1 MKFSYFP
8 LILCALLLT
17 GDLFPQPGD
26 TSTIVYA
33 PPRDSRPD
41 TSKPNLPPDLNPVT
55 TPIVTH
61 NLFTVVLWSG
71 KTEQEARNVAR
82 GFDSKGYDLKI
93 FRGSGFKKSDYM
105 VTTGFF
111 KKRLDAE
118 YLKRGLIKHLKNRK
132 LWVKQVDS
140 RMSELVYVPSGH
152 KQNPIGEVAKD
163 KPGSQALSNTSLTSL
178 LNMGRLV
185 MMYGT
190 LDDVKGLL
198 SLTEASAPFI
208 HTVFN
213 GGAVASVSG
222 EKSFPVNFALYKR
235 FFLAFNPRGRFD
247 PWSSPVLVTMP
258 DRARLMKVKNFIE
271 ADGSIDQSTKK
282 NTFNALNKVTRQLVL
297 KDARI
302 WLATTGS
309 GWYIAGVEEIK

>member
-8 LILCALLLT
+8 LLLCALLLT
-17 GDLFPQPGD
+17 GEVFPQTGD

-41 TSKPNLPPDLNPVT
+41 TSKPNLPPDINPVT
-55 TPIVTH
+55 TPVVTQ

-82 GFDSKGYDLKI
+82 KFDSKGYDLKI
-93 FRGSGFKKSDYM
+93 FKGSGFKKSDFM

-118 YLKRGLIKHLKNRK
+118 YLKRGLIKNLSNRK

-140 RMSELVYVPSGH
+140 RMSELVFVPSGSKH
-152 KQNPIGEVAKD
+152 GPKGDGVKD
-163 KPGSQALSNTSLTSL
+163 KPGAQSLSNTSLTSL
-178 LNMGRLV
+178 LNTGRLV
-185 MMYGT
+185 MLYGT

-198 SLTEASAPFI
+198 SLTEAASPFI
-208 HTVFN
+208 YAVFN
-213 GGAVASVSG
+213 GGTVAAVSG
-222 EKSFPVNFALYKR
+222 EKSFPKSFALYKR
-235 FFLAFNPRGRFD
+235 FFLAFNTKGRFD
-247 PWSSPVLVTMP
+247 PWSSPVLITMP
-258 DRARLMKVKNFIE
+258 DRAHLMKVKNFIDSD
-271 ADGSIDQSTKK
+271 ASMDQSTKK
-282 NTFNALNKVTRQLVL
+282 NTLAALNKVTRQLVL

-302 WLATTGS
+302 WLATNRT
-309 GWYIAGVEEIK
+309 GWYMAGVEEIK